1 MPDDQAWVAQL
12 RFEIERLSA
21 RLYNNLYLL
30 FIGIIYLQFVSTM
43 TILLVTSGLM
53 EVPDWFW
60 RGFLSFWLLMIVL
73 IVAYYGMRRDAGTS
87 LIDDYQKLLDGVF
100 VGELDQASVAERYR
114 AIKKDV
120 ANRYKMFRRRK

>member
-100 VGELDQASVAERYR
+100 LGELDQASVAERYR